1 MNETMWC
8 TQAYIQQIY
17 GIQHTS
23 HSSARTASTQQPA
36 LKSYYNLGI
45 WLVKSRLNDNSNYFQ
60 KQYHSHHSHKV
71 NPRMSLLH
79 RRKKNNKCIYSF
91 LFFLVKWSLKYIVTV
106 NTDYKSN
113 TSSKYIHQWKQKAN
127 VAFCYHRTI
136 LVRSGH
142 QWRYPVINMLNEN
155 IKKSMIYCNRFSQM
169 NK

>member
-36 LKSYYNLGI
+36 LKSYNNLGI

-91 LFFLVKWSLKYIVTV
+91 LFFFFGEMITEIY
-106 NTDYKSN
+106 SN
-113 TSSKYIHQWKQKAN
+113 SK
-127 VAFCYHRTI
+127 HR
-136 LVRSGH
+136 L
-142 QWRYPVINMLNEN
+142 
-155 IKKSMIYCNRFSQM
+155 
-169 NK
+169 